1 MELRHLSV
9 DLARMVQ
16 KFTRYYKDWP
26 VYKPGIK
33 RENTLP

>member
-16 KFTRYYKDWP
+16 KLTRYYTDWL